1 MSPRMHYLTYKGVEM
16 SYSDYLEGKLLDHLF
31 DIASY
36 TAPSTYVGLSTAD
49 PTDDASGLA
58 EPSSGAYARV
68 EVTAWSRSG
77 NEVDNDSDITF
88 PTATGSWGTITH
100 GCLFDASTSGNLLV
114 SFALDASKAVA
125 SGDTVK
131 FAAGQ
136 FNVTLD

>member
-1 MSPRMHYLTYKGVEM
+1 MSW
-16 SYSDYLEGKLLDHLF
+16 SDYWEGEILDHLF
-31 DIASY
+31 SIGAY

-49 PTDDASGLA
+49 PLDDASGLA
-58 EPSSGAYARV
+58 EPGAGAYARV
-68 EVTAWSRSG
+68 EVTAWSRSS

-88 PTATGSWGTITH
+88 PTATASWGTVTH
-100 GCLFDASTSGNLLV
+100 GCLFDAASGGNLLL

>member
-1 MSPRMHYLTYKGVEM
+1 M
-16 SYSDYLEGKLLDHLF
+16 SYSDYLEGKILDHLF
-31 DIASY
+31 SIASF
-36 TAPSTYVGLSTAD
+36 TQPSLYVGLSTAD

-58 EPSSGAYARV
+58 EPAGGAYARV
-68 EVTAWSRSG
+68 LVAAWSRSA

-88 PTATGSWGTITH
+88 PTATGSWGTVTYGTLH
-100 GCLFDASTSGNLLV
+100 DAATAGNLLL
-114 SFALDASKAVA
+114 SFALDASKTVA